1 MKKCHPHVYS
11 DGLAIGLYDSL
22 LLRNYMLVS
31 WLIVLSLCSKFVGT
45 TCAMPGICSKPLV
58 FNWVCLTRR
67 ALGYRVTMCRLLVRA
82 TLRPSSSCECS
93 LVVIL
98 RVTPRCHPP
107 SCELLYFRPPPVIE
121 AASPP
126 SYSSTS
132 PSPATGLT

>member
-58 FNWVCLTRR
+58 FNWVL
-67 ALGYRVTMCRLLVRA
+67 
-82 TLRPSSSCECS
+82 LRPDPSSVRVSCDPVLLPDRLPHVSALLSSSS
-93 LVVIL
+93 V
-98 RVTPRCHPP
+98 
-107 SCELLYFRPPPVIE
+107 
-121 AASPP
+121 
-126 SYSSTS
+126 
-132 PSPATGLT
+132 